1 MSDPSTAREETVPI
15 ELKHLVLT
23 RPLCV
28 VDLESTGS
36 DPATDRVVEV
46 AVVSIAPDGTED
58 LFATRVNPG
67 RPIPAAATAI
77 HGIGDA
83 DVRDAPTFPALA
95 PALARRLAGCDLAGF
110 GIVGFDLPLLAAEF
124 GRAGVPFALA
134 GRAVLD
140 ALAVYRRFEA
150 RTLAAA
156 VGFYLGREH
165 THAHAAAADAAAA
178 AEVLDRQV
186 GRYGLPPAPVALHAA
201 LVDVDVGGKFR
212 RTPAGVVVFGFGKHA
227 GRPLAEVAR
236 ADPGYLAWML
246 TRPFLD
252 DAHALVRAAAAAAR
266 RR

>member
-1 MSDPSTAREETVPI
+1 MPV

-28 VDLESTGS
+28 VDLESTGT

-46 AVVSIAPDGTED
+46 AVVSIAPDGTEN

-67 RPIPAAATAI
+67 RSIPPAATAV

-83 DVRDAPTFPALA
+83 DVRAAPAFAALA

-110 GIVGFDLPLLAAEF
+110 GIAGFDLPLLCAEF
-124 GRAGVPFALA
+124 ARAGVPFSLA

-140 ALAVYRRFEA
+140 TLAVYRRYEA

-156 VGFYLGREH
+156 VGFYLGRDH
-165 THAHAAAADAAAA
+165 PGAHAVAADAAAA
-178 AEVLDRQV
+178 AEVLDAQV
-186 GRYGLPPAPVALHAA
+186 GRYGLPPAPAALHAA
-201 LVDVDVGGKFR
+201 LVDVDVGARFR
-212 RTPAGVVVFGFGKHA
+212 RSPAGEVVFGFGKHA

-252 DAHALVRAAAAAAR
+252 DSHALVRAAAAAAR